1 MKKKI
6 EKIAPD
12 MNTNTVNLPA
22 GSLWRDLRAE
32 TGSSN
37 GIEWLILYED
47 DPTYIFKKSFRLLYV
62 RVVILTPEGRRYAE
76 TGQWEIL
83 HKCNL
88 YQFETAWFSRAF
100 AIAMSE
106 WDSEHDE

>member
-6 EKIAPD
+6 EKLAPD

-47 DPTYIFKKSFRLLYV
+47 DPTRIFKKSSNLLYV
-62 RVVILTPEGRRYAE
+62 KVVILTPEGRRYAE

>member
-1 MKKKI
+1 
-6 EKIAPD
+6 
-12 MNTNTVNLPA
+12 MNTNNVNLPA

-37 GIEWLILYED
+37 GIEWLILYEN
-47 DPTYIFKKSFRLLYV
+47 DPTMIFKPSARLLYV
-62 RVVILTPEGRRYAE
+62 KVVILTPEGRRYAE
-76 TGQWEIL
+76 TGQSEIL

-88 YQFETAWFSRAF
+88 YKFETAWFCRAF

-106 WDSEHDE
+106 WDSEHDA